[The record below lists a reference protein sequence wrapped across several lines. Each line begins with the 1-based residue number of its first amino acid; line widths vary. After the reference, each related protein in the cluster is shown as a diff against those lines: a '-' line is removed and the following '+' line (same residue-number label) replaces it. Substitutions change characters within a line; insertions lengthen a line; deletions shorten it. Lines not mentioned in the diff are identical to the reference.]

1 MIDNNVLL
9 KTNYTHDDKNV
20 DCVVFNYQRVGVY
33 VIAGELVKKYSDR
46 DLFTHNIKTDV
57 DLRSIFIDSC
67 WVHRGVLEA
76 LAVLIPETYTHE
88 VSEIIDYIPKAEQE
102 RFMFSGLDSISEI
115 LVNSLNWRSIESIDT
130 RKIRSFLKS
139 KYNRLRPEDWYYKLA
154 ELSVIPSHPYNADY
168 FHAMMMRVTMK
179 ERDGEFQFFFN
190 GCAGYDDN
198 NVQTLC
204 AG

>member
-1 MIDNNVLL
+1 M
-9 KTNYTHDDKNV
+9 
-20 DCVVFNYQRVGVY
+20 
-33 VIAGELVKKYSDR
+33 
-46 DLFTHNIKTDV
+46 
-57 DLRSIFIDSC
+57 
-67 WVHRGVLEA
+67 HRGVLEA

-88 VSEIIDYIPKAEQE
+88 VSEIIDYIPKAEQK

-198 NVQTLC
+198 KCANPLRRLIDWAWFENISVYADDESARLAALMLC
-204 AG
+204 WMLSSTYIKYRDEATKALVNLLSEKI